1 MELSYEITEEESWI
15 MAGRRRT
22 RGSKGLATLTLLLV
36 GLAVVAAK
44 AVTEFVSN
52 NTESLIMFGIVIV
65 VFVVILLV
73 AKSIVNNQR
82 RELLSEILSELHL
95 EKIDSQLEEY
105 DDSIIVKSRQT
116 LNNYSD
122 LKYFK
127 DNDVFESVRK
137 KSETRK
143 RIKDCLYSFLGEND
157 YEKRPQ
163 YGYVKN
169 QLINY
174 MQMADGYRVLVTYI
188 TSAGDNK
195 GERILHIN
203 ASRIDELVAHPEYL
217 MTKGEYNKL
226 LKQQAKEELDAKKHS
241 LYDRVN
247 AIIDFANESKE
258 ILIVKSHVKILDE
271 LVQKLFDK
279 TVNSIQKVSRIDSDE
294 WGMLESFITTI
305 DNQIREIIQ
314 DDKRISDYYRS
325 KAFAKI
331 KETCN
336 LLTQSQREFNEYI
349 NEKAQSI
356 TQLFGTRIVRN
367 ETQNEDVYNYIRAYK
382 KSITPFTAEV
392 SSTVFGSAENNPIGY
407 IVKYFYPNKSQ
418 YIVQIEKLRVLI
430 EELETLKEAKVIIDN
445 YKKDYNQY
453 IQDVPEYVLDN
464 DEAGFYSR
472 LGLAIID
479 ESVLNVEYKFTY
491 TSNGGMAQRSFTV
504 PMNEENITELINQL
518 ESKLSLEAL
527 AKEQRALMTTK
538 LRTHIKERDNYTCCK
553 CGNSV
558 HAEPNLLLEID
569 HIIPVSKG
577 GLTQEDNLQTL
588 CWKCNRNK
596 GAKLG

>member
-1 MELSYEITEEESWI
+1 MNNEF
-15 MAGRRRT
+15 
-22 RGSKGLATLTLLLV
+22 
-36 GLAVVAAK
+36 K

-52 NTESLIMFGIVIV
+52 NTESLIMFGIAIV

-73 AKSIVNNQR
+73 TKSIVNNQR

-95 EKIDSQLEEY
+95 EKIDTQLKEY
-105 DDSIIVKSRQT
+105 DDSIIVKSRQA

-143 RIKDCLYSFLGEND
+143 HIKDCLYSFLKEND

-163 YGYVKN
+163 YGYVKD
-169 QLINY
+169 QLMNY

-188 TSAGDNK
+188 TSAGNNK

-226 LKQQAKEELDAKKHS
+226 LKQQAKEELEAKKHS

-247 AIIDFANESKE
+247 AIIDFANVSKE
-258 ILIVKSHVKILDE
+258 MLIVKSHVKILDE

-279 TVNSIQKVSRIDSDE
+279 TVNSIQKVSKVDSDE

-305 DNQIREIIQ
+305 DNQIREIVQ
-314 DDKRISDYYRS
+314 DDKRISDYYKS
-325 KAFAKI
+325 KVFAKI

-418 YIVQIEKLRVLI
+418 YTVQIEKLRVLI

-453 IQDVPEYVLDN
+453 IQDVPAYVLDN

-518 ESKLSLEAL
+518 ESKLSSEAL

-558 HAEPNLLLEID
+558 YAEPNLLLEID

-596 GAKLG
+596 GAKLGF